1 MGRYEKSPDAA
12 YSELR
17 GGAVALNL
25 KTGQY
30 YALNEVGARV
40 WALLH
45 EADSLEDVTA
55 AIVAEYDVDAQQAA
69 QDLHRLLHDLLDSG
83 LICET

>member
-1 MGRYEKSPDAA
+1 MGGYEKSPDAA

-30 YALNEVGARV
+30 YSLNEVGARM
-40 WALLH
+40 WTLLQ
-45 EADSLEDVTA
+45 ELDSLEGVTA
-55 AIVAEYDVDAQQAA
+55 AIAAEYAVEADKAA
-69 QDLHRLLHDLLDSG
+69 KDLDKLLQELLESG
-83 LICET
+83 LIRET